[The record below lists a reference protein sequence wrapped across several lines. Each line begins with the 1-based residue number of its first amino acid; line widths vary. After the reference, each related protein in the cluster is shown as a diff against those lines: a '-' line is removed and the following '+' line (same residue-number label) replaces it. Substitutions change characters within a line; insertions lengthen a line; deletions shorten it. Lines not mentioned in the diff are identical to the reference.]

1 MTARSLAAALLALS
15 TLAGCGATAL
25 PAAAP
30 KGLARLAARAD
41 ARRVE
46 LRVPSQ
52 LVKHAEEAVEA
63 ERAAVKDEWV
73 KDMYG
78 RPEHPRYRIEWGGA
92 GSREALK
99 VVVTRDGFKTQLA
112 ETTMYDGR
120 RTGGDL
126 VVPFYAAP
134 GEVTYYL
141 EVQATKV
148 EIATGKATKLPVRYV
163 SDHGKNYRGDLR

>member
-1 MTARSLAAALLALS
+1 MTARSLAAALLAIS

-30 KGLARLAARAD
+30 KGLGRLAAKAD

-46 LRVPSQ
+46 LRVPAK
-52 LVKHAEEAVEA
+52 LLKYAEEAVEA
-63 ERAAVKDEWV
+63 ERTAVKDEWE

-78 RPEHPRYRIEWGGA
+78 RPMYPRYRIEWAGA
-92 GSREALK
+92 GSRDALK
-99 VVVTRDGFKTQLA
+99 VVVSRDGFKTQLQ
-112 ETTMYDGR
+112 ESTMYDGR

-126 VVPFYAAP
+126 VVPYFTAP

-148 EIATGKATKLPVRYV
+148 EVATGKATKLPVRFV
-163 SDHGKNYRGDLR
+163 SDHGKNFRGELR